1 MKYLKKFATHEQ
13 YLAYINGSDALLPNV
28 SLCVNKDD
36 VHYNPYISPYNGQDY
51 IDLSLPSGTIWAK
64 MNVGANSI
72 TDSGL
77 LFAWGETTGYNSQ
90 GHTFS
95 EENYRFYDNNN
106 YTKYNYTDELTT
118 LELSDDA
125 AHINMGGDWHMPN
138 EEQIKELIGYTTNGF
153 VTLNGD
159 FVQYRTDSTDY
170 SYKYAGNGIYYNNG
184 TYNSQD
190 IVGTSTGNKFNGVE
204 GYLFFN
210 AESDLATALA
220 NDEFLF
226 IPGAAF
232 SVWSGVTGSW
242 GLGYALAL
250 TLENEGGTYYSHTLY
265 EDVYDYRWEGKYVRG
280 VIGEIEPS
288 V

>member
-36 VHYNPYISPYNGQDY
+36 VHYNPYVSPYNGQDY

-95 EENYRFYDNNN
+95 EENYRFYDNND
-106 YTKYNYTDELTT
+106 YTKYNSTDGKTT
-118 LELSDDA
+118 LDLEDDA

-138 EEQIKELIGYTTNGF
+138 TEQIKELINYTTNGF

-159 FVQYRTDSTDY
+159 FVQYQDKQDGSA
-170 SYKYAGNGIYYNNG
+170 SVGNGIYYNNG

-232 SVWSGVTGSW
+232 SVWSGVKVPFDITSVF
-242 GLGYALAL
+242 AL
-250 TLENEGGTYYSHTLY
+250 TLENEGGTYYSHTIY
-265 EDVYDYRWEGKYVRG
+265 AGHDYRWEGKYVRG